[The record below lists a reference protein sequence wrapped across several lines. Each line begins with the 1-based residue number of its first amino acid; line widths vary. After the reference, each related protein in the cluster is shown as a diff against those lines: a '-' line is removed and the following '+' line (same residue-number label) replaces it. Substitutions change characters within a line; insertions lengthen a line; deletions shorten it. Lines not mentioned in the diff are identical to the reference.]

1 MNFLNIEQDE
11 VNKLKRVIQSL
22 QLDKIKPVFKNIH
35 NRLKE
40 VECSS
45 ARDKDDKGRK
55 DSARI
60 LIKQLI
66 DSQQFCIQDSFGNQ
80 ITDTADVD
88 EVSDYNYIRIYN
100 HKDGYESEDCNPI
113 QNLSKRFLDQN
124 VKLLIL

>member
-1 MNFLNIEQDE
+1 M
-11 VNKLKRVIQSL
+11 NKLKRVIQSL

-55 DSARI
+55 DSARL

-66 DSQQFCIQDSFGNQ
+66 ESKQFCIQDSFGNH
-80 ITDTADVD
+80 ITDTAEVD
-88 EVSDYNYIRIYN
+88 QVTDYNYIRIYN
-100 HKDGYESEDCNPI
+100 HQEGYESEDCNPI
-113 QNLSKRFLDQN
+113 EHLSKRFLDQN

>member
-1 MNFLNIEQDE
+1 

-55 DSARI
+55 DSARV

-66 DSQQFCIQDSFGNQ
+66 ESQKFCIQDAFGNE
-80 ITDTADVD
+80 ILETAEVD
-88 EVSDYNYIRIYN
+88 EVAD
-100 HKDGYESEDCNPI
+100 
-113 QNLSKRFLDQN
+113 
-124 VKLLIL
+124 

>member
-1 MNFLNIEQDE
+1 M
-11 VNKLKRVIQSL
+11 IQSL

-66 DSQQFCIQDSFGNQ
+66 ESHKFCIQDASGNE
-80 ITDTADVD
+80 ILETAEVD
-88 EVSDYNYIRIYN
+88 EVAD
-100 HKDGYESEDCNPI
+100 
-113 QNLSKRFLDQN
+113 
-124 VKLLIL
+124 